1 MLKLRN
7 TIITQITKQII
18 IAKYFVNTYILH
30 SDFLMHAPNDNRRRG
45 YAF

>member
-1 MLKLRN
+1 MIKLRN
-7 TIITQITKQII
+7 TIFTATKHII
-18 IAKYFVNTYILH
+18 VKNFVNTCILH